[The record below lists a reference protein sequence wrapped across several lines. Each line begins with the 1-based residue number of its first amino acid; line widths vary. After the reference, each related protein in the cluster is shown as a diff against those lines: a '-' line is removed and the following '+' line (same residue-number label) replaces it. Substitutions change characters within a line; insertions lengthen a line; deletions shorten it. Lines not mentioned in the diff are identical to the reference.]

1 MKQCSF
7 TYIKPSRPGRSVLTA
22 LPRSAAPYVK
32 VYLVDGKRCLSKAKT
47 TTARRTLDP
56 FYQQTLVF
64 TEKYAGC
71 VLQVRKAVVALFIDC
86 TLFLYLPP

>member
-1 MKQCSF
+1 ML
-7 TYIKPSRPGRSVLTA
+7 TVLPSS
-22 LPRSAAPYVK
+22 SAPYVK

-71 VLQVRKAVVALFIDC
+71 VLQVRVPLKVERDRHSRYTGC
-86 TLFLYLPP
+86 PGSDR